1 MLDDSVVMVMSE
13 FGRTVRQNGN
23 SGTDHGHGNVMW
35 LIGGAVRG
43 GKVHGDWPTL
53 APASLYEG
61 RDLAV
66 TTDFRSV
73 LAQVMERHL
82 RLDDTQ
88 LASVLPHA
96 PLKAG
101 APGALFA

>member
-1 MLDDSVVMVMSE
+1 
-13 FGRTVRQNGN
+13 
-23 SGTDHGHGNVMW
+23 MW
-35 LIGGAVRG
+35 LIGGAVHG

-53 APASLYEG
+53 APERLYEN

-73 LAQVMERHL
+73 LAQVLERHM
-82 RLDDTQ
+82 RLDDAR
-88 LASVLPHA
+88 LAAVLPHA